1 RTKVRKRRRHLFS
14 GEKVGRNIRGEYRD
28 KSLLSILH
36 VEDNEPVKKL
46 VHEILTAE
54 GMHVE
59 SCITGTTAFELL
71 KGRTR
76 YDLLIVDNE
85 LPGINGLELVL
96 RVRSL
101 ANRRGILI
109 IMLSGDDIEREA
121 WRAGVDDFIH
131 KPDAVNELVPRIKRV
146 LLQKRKREK
155 SSTK

>member
-1 RTKVRKRRRHLFS
+1 
-14 GEKVGRNIRGEYRD
+14 
-28 KSLLSILH
+28 
-36 VEDNEPVKKL
+36 
-46 VHEILTAE
+46 
-54 GMHVE
+54 M
-59 SCITGTTAFELL
+59 TGTAAFELL

-85 LPGINGLELVL
+85 LPGINNLELVL

-109 IMLSGDDIEREA
+109 IVLSGDDIEREA

-146 LLQKRKREK
+146 LQKRKREK